1 MPRPQS
7 NDRPPDAS
15 SHSQGRTTA
24 LIGLG
29 IALAL
34 GVATWLMLSR
44 AADTGV
50 ARLARIDVVRAE
62 CTTAWQAARNAR
74 DTVIVD
80 ATSLPDTI
88 DPGSSAELARCGHLR
103 PQGLQSTRV
112 NPREM
117 SGQPM
122 PKGLRP

>member
-7 NDRPPDAS
+7 SDRPPDAVS
-15 SHSQGRTTA
+15 STQGRTTA

-29 IALAL
+29 IALVLAGL
-34 GVATWLMLSR
+34 TWYWLSR
-44 AADTGV
+44 AADAGV
-50 ARLARIDVVRAE
+50 ARLARIDVVRASCE
-62 CTTAWQAARNAR
+62 TGWQAARNER
-74 DTVIVD
+74 DTALVD
-80 ATSLPDTI
+80 ATSLRDTI
-88 DPGSSAELARCGHLR
+88 DPGSSAELSRCGHLR
-103 PQGLQSTRV
+103 PKGLPSSLP

>member
-7 NDRPPDAS
+7 SDRPPDAAANT
-15 SHSQGRTTA
+15 QGRTTA

-29 IALAL
+29 IALVLAVFTWFAL
-34 GVATWLMLSR
+34 SH
-44 AADTGV
+44 AADAGV
-50 ARLARIDVVRAE
+50 ARLARIDVVRAQCE
-62 CTTAWQAARNAR
+62 SAWRAARNER
-74 DTVIVD
+74 DTIVVD
-80 ATSLPDTI
+80 ALSLSDTI
-88 DPGSSAELARCGHLR
+88 DRGSSAELARCGNLR
-103 PQGLQSTRV
+103 PSGLPSTLP